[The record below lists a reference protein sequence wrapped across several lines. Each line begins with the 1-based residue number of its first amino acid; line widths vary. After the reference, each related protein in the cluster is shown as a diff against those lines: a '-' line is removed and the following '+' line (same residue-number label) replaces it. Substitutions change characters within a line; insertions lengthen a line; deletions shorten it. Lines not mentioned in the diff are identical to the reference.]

1 MLINWWQ
8 YLNNIFFKSKIKT
21 VFMFEMFQLPF
32 MVQAF
37 TAAVITGILLSYMGV
52 HVVGRGIVFVDLA
65 LGQISSLGVA
75 FAAFIGTGLTS
86 IPLIFTLVGALL
98 MSFINIKDKRLK
110 QEAIIGIL
118 YAFASALTVLLIS
131 KTAHGDSDIQ
141 EVLFGNI
148 LSVSWGQISS
158 IGIVFGAILLVQI
171 IFFRK
176 FFALTESFENGVNHL
191 VGIFNIWNFLF
202 YISIGL
208 AIVFAVKINGVIPVF
223 SYLIIPAVSAIMLTK
238 NKAAVLIIA
247 IIISVLGGFFG
258 LNFSF
263 HYDFPAGS
271 SIVVVLGGIFI
282 LASIYRIIKGIT
294 SKKESSTAV
303 L

>member
-1 MLINWWQ
+1 
-8 YLNNIFFKSKIKT
+8 
-21 VFMFEMFQLPF
+21 

-37 TAAVITGILLSYMGV
+37 AAAVITGILLSYLGV

-75 FAAFIGTGLTS
+75 FGAFIGTGLTS

-98 MSFINIKDKRLK
+98 MSFINIRDKRLK

-131 KTAHGDSDIQ
+131 KTPHGDSDIQ

-148 LSVSWGQISS
+148 LSVNWEQIATL
-158 IGIVFGAILLVQI
+158 GIVFGAIALMHLV
-171 IFFRK
+171 FFKK
-176 FFALTESFENGVNHL
+176 FFALTESFENGENHL

-208 AIVFAVKINGVIPVF
+208 SIVFAVKINGVIPVF
-223 SYLIIPAVSAIMLTK
+223 SYLIIPAVSAILISKKKGT
-238 NKAAVLIIA
+238 VLVIA
-247 IIISVLGGFFG
+247 FIVSVLASFFG
-258 LNFSF
+258 LDFSF

-271 SIVVVLGGIFI
+271 SIVTILGLIFI
-282 LASIYRIIKGIT
+282 IASLYNIIAGAMSR
-294 SKKESSTAV
+294 SKTKAG
-303 L
+303 

>member
-1 MLINWWQ
+1 
-8 YLNNIFFKSKIKT
+8 
-21 VFMFEMFQLPF
+21 MFAMFQLPF

-37 TAAVITGILLSYMGV
+37 AAAVITGVMLSYLGV

-75 FAAFIGTGLTS
+75 FAAFIGSGVTS
-86 IPLIFTLVGALL
+86 IPLIFTLAGALL
-98 MSFINIKDKRLK
+98 MSFINIRDKRLK

-131 KTAHGDSDIQ
+131 KTPHGDSDVQ

-148 LSVSWGQISS
+148 LSVSWEQISL
-158 IGIVFGAILLVQI
+158 IGIVFGAIALMHI
-171 IFFRK
+171 IFFRR
-176 FFALTESFENGVNHL
+176 FFALTESFESGINHL

-223 SYLIIPAVSAIMLTK
+223 SYLIIPAVSAIMLSKSNIT
-238 NKAAVLIIA
+238 VLILSFVISIIA
-247 IIISVLGGFFG
+247 SFFG

-271 SIVVVLGGIFI
+271 SIVTVLGIIFI
-282 LASIYRIIKGIT
+282 LCALYNIIKNLVIRT
-294 SKKESSTAV
+294 HA
-303 L
+303 

>member
-1 MLINWWQ
+1 
-8 YLNNIFFKSKIKT
+8 
-21 VFMFEMFQLPF
+21 MFAMFQLPF

-37 TAAVITGILLSYMGV
+37 AAAIVTGILLSYMGV

-86 IPLIFTLVGALL
+86 IPLIFTLAGALL
-98 MSFINIKDKRLK
+98 MSFINIRDKRLK
-110 QEAIIGIL
+110 QEAIIGIF
-118 YAFASALTVLLIS
+118 YAFASALTVLMIS
-131 KTAHGDSDIQ
+131 KTPHGDSDIQ

-148 LSVSWGQISS
+148 LSVSWQQISTLS
-158 IGIVFGAILLVQI
+158 IVFGSILLVQLV
-171 IFFRK
+171 FFRK
-176 FFALTESFENGVNHL
+176 FFGLTESFENGVNHL
-191 VGIFNIWNFLF
+191 IGIFNVWNFLF

-247 IIISVLGGFFG
+247 IIISILGGFFG

-271 SIVVVLGGIFI
+271 SIVAVLGGIFL
-282 LASIYRIIKGIT
+282 LASIYRIIVGIIN
-294 SKKESSTAV
+294 KKQVA
-303 L
+303 

>member
-1 MLINWWQ
+1 
-8 YLNNIFFKSKIKT
+8 
-21 VFMFEMFQLPF
+21 MFEMFQLPF

-37 TAAVITGILLSYMGV
+37 IAALITGAVLSYLGV

-86 IPLIFTLVGALL
+86 IPLIFTLAGALL
-98 MSFINIKDKRLK
+98 MSFINIRDKRLK

-118 YAFASALTVLLIS
+118 YAFASALTVLFIS
-131 KTAHGDSDIQ
+131 KTPHGDSDIQ

-148 LSVSWGQISS
+148 LSVSWRQISTL
-158 IGIVFGAILLVQI
+158 GIVFGVIALLQLV
-171 IFFRK
+171 FFNK
-176 FFALTESFENGVNHL
+176 FFELTKSFENGENHL
-191 VGIFNIWNFLF
+191 IGIFNIWNFLF

-223 SYLIIPAVSAIMLTK
+223 SFLIIPAVSAIMLTK
-238 NKAAVLIIA
+238 NNTAVFIIA
-247 IIISVLGGFFG
+247 LVISVLASFFG

-271 SIVVVLGGIFI
+271 SIVAILGIIFI
-282 LASIYRIIKGIT
+282 LASVYKML
-294 SKKESSTAV
+294 SSFFARKTPAA
-303 L
+303 

>member
-1 MLINWWQ
+1 
-8 YLNNIFFKSKIKT
+8 
-21 VFMFEMFQLPF
+21 MFAMFQLSF

-37 TAAVITGILLSYMGV
+37 IAALITGAVLSYLGV

-86 IPLIFTLVGALL
+86 IPLIFTLAGALL
-98 MSFINIKDKRLK
+98 MSFINIRDKRLK

-118 YAFASALTVLLIS
+118 YAFASALTVLFIS
-131 KTAHGDSDIQ
+131 KTPHGDSDIQ

-148 LSVSWGQISS
+148 LSVSWGQIATL
-158 IGIVFGAILLVQI
+158 GIVFGVIALLQLV
-171 IFFRK
+171 FFNK
-176 FFALTESFENGVNHL
+176 FFGLTKSFENGENHL
-191 VGIFNIWNFLF
+191 IGIFNIWNFLF

-223 SYLIIPAVSAIMLTK
+223 SFLIIPAVSAIMLTK
-238 NKAAVLIIA
+238 NNFAVFIIA
-247 IIISVLGGFFG
+247 LIISVLASFFG

-271 SIVVVLGGIFI
+271 SIVAILGVIFI
-282 LASIYRIIKGIT
+282 LASAYKML
-294 SKKESSTAV
+294 SSVFTGKSPV
-303 L
+303 T

>member
-1 MLINWWQ
+1 
-8 YLNNIFFKSKIKT
+8 
-21 VFMFEMFQLPF
+21 MFQMFQLPF
-32 MVQAF
+32 MVEAF
-37 TAAVITGILLSYMGV
+37 AAALITGALLSYLGV

-86 IPLIFTLVGALL
+86 IPLIFTLAGALL
-98 MSFINIKDKRLK
+98 MSFINIRDKRLK

-131 KTAHGDSDIQ
+131 KTPHGDSDIQ

-148 LSVSWGQISS
+148 LSVGWDKISS
-158 IGIVFGAILLVQI
+158 LGIVFGAIGLTQL
-171 IFFRK
+171 IFFKK
-176 FFALTESFENGVNHL
+176 FFALTRSFESGENHL
-191 VGIFNIWNFLF
+191 IGIFNFWNFLF

-238 NKAAVLIIA
+238 NNTGVF
-247 IIISVLGGFFG
+247 IISFIISILAGFFG

-271 SIVVVLGGIFI
+271 SIVAVLGAIFI
-282 LASIYRIIKGIT
+282 LASVYKMISLIAV
-294 SKKESSTAV
+294 KKTESV
-303 L
+303 

>member
-1 MLINWWQ
+1 
-8 YLNNIFFKSKIKT
+8 
-21 VFMFEMFQLPF
+21 MFEMFQLPF

-37 TAAVITGILLSYMGV
+37 AAAVITGILLSYLGV

-86 IPLIFTLVGALL
+86 IPLIFTLSGALL

-110 QEAIIGIL
+110 QEAVIGIL
-118 YAFASALTVLLIS
+118 YAFTSAITVLLIS

-148 LSVSWGQISS
+148 LSVSWQQIIN
-158 IGIVFGAILLVQI
+158 IGMVFGAILLVQL

-176 FFALTESFENGVNHL
+176 FFSLTESFENGVNHL

-247 IIISVLGGFFG
+247 MLISILGGFFG

-271 SIVVVLGGIFI
+271 SIVVILGSIFI
-282 LASIYRIIKGIT
+282 LASFYKIISSFT
-294 SKKESSTAV
+294 KKTPATNIN
-303 L
+303 